1 MVGRVNVGGFNVG
14 GSEIKNISG
23 TFTAS
28 NSSSQTSFTVTGV
41 EFTPKVIV
49 VMMTGSNT
57 YDHDGNATGSAHCL
71 SFQMIDLINNV
82 KFAQEFRSDL
92 ADFTYI
98 FSTSA
103 GGASYNDNDNVLTVT
118 SGSIGYSEVE
128 TSGIRPST
136 WGTYKYYIYGI

>member
-1 MVGRVNVGGFNVG
+1 MVGRVNVGGSNK
-14 GSEIKNISG
+14 IKNISG

-49 VMMTGSNT
+49 VMMTTANI
-57 YDHDGNATGSAHCL
+57 DDLDATGSSSCL

-82 KFAQEFRSDL
+82 KFIQEFRSDL
-92 ADFTYI
+92 SDFTDI
-98 FSTSA
+98 FSTSD
-103 GGASYNDNDNVLTVT
+103 GGASYNGNILTVT
-118 SGSIGYSEVE
+118 SGSTGYSEIAS
-128 TSGIRPST
+128 SGLQPRV

>member
-1 MVGRVNVGGFNVG
+1 MVGRVNVGG
-14 GSEIKNISG
+14 SKIKSISG

-49 VMMTGSNT
+49 VMMTRANINNL
-57 YDHDGNATGSAHCL
+57 DGNAIGTSSCL

-82 KFAQEFRSDL
+82 KFIQSFRSDL
-92 ADFTYI
+92 QDFSYI
-98 FSTSA
+98 YSTSD
-103 GGASYNDNDNVLTVT
+103 GGASYNNNILTVT
-118 SGSIGYSEVE
+118 SGSIGYSEIAS
-128 TSGIRPST
+128 SGLQPRV

>member
-1 MVGRVNVGGFNVG
+1 MVGRVNVGGSNK
-14 GSEIKNISG
+14 IKNISG

-49 VMMTGSNT
+49 VMMTTANI
-57 YDHDGNATGSAHCL
+57 DDLDATGTSSCL

-82 KFAQEFRSDL
+82 KFIQSFRSDL
-92 ADFTYI
+92 HDFSYI
-98 FSTSA
+98 YSTSD
-103 GGASYNDNDNVLTVT
+103 GGASYNNNILTVT
-118 SGSIGYSEVE
+118 SGSTGYSEIAS
-128 TSGIRPST
+128 SGLYPRV

>member
-1 MVGRVNVGGFNVG
+1 MVGRVNVGGSNK
-14 GSEIKNISG
+14 IKNISG

-49 VMMTGSNT
+49 VMMTTANI
-57 YDHDGNATGSAHCL
+57 DDLDATGSSSCL

-82 KFAQEFRSDL
+82 KFIQSFRSDL
-92 ADFTYI
+92 HDFSYI
-98 FSTSA
+98 YSTSD
-103 GGASYNDNDNVLTVT
+103 GGASYNNNNNILTVT
-118 SGSIGYSEVE
+118 SGNIGYSEIP
-128 TSGIRPST
+128 SGLRPSV

>member
-1 MVGRVNVGGFNVG
+1 MVGRVNVA
-14 GSEIKNISG
+14 GSKIKNISG

-49 VMMTGSNT
+49 VMMTTANIN
-57 YDHDGNATGSAHCL
+57 DLDGSAVGTSSCL

-82 KFAQEFRSDL
+82 KFIQEFRSDL
-92 ADFTYI
+92 SDFTHIY
-98 FSTSA
+98 STSD
-103 GGASYNDNDNVLTVT
+103 GGASYNDNTLTVT
-118 SGSIGYSEVE
+118 SGSTGYSEIAS
-128 TSGIRPST
+128 SGLAPRV

>member
-1 MVGRVNVGGFNVG
+1 MVGRVNVGGSNK
-14 GSEIKNISG
+14 IKNISG

-49 VMMTGSNT
+49 VMMTTANIDDLDGEAIGS
-57 YDHDGNATGSAHCL
+57 SSCL

-82 KFAQEFRSDL
+82 KFIQGFRSDL
-92 ADFTYI
+92 GDFTYI
-98 FSTSA
+98 HSTSD
-103 GGASYNDNDNVLTVT
+103 GGASYNNNILTVT
-118 SGSIGYSEVE
+118 SGLTGYSEIAS
-128 TSGIRPST
+128 SGVRPSV

>member
-49 VMMTGSNT
+49 VMMTRANI
-57 YDHDGNATGSAHCL
+57 DDLDGDASGTSSCL

-82 KFAQEFRSDL
+82 KFIQAFLADL
-92 ADFTYI
+92 SDFTYI
-98 FSTSA
+98 SSTSDG
-103 GGASYNDNDNVLTVT
+103 GGASYNDNTLTVT
-118 SGSIGYSEVE
+118 SGNIGYSEIE
-128 TSGIRPST
+128 YGSLRPRV

>member
-1 MVGRVNVGGFNVG
+1 MVGRVNVGG
-14 GSEIKNISG
+14 SKIKTISG

-49 VMMTGSNT
+49 VMMTTANIDDLDGEAIGS
-57 YDHDGNATGSAHCL
+57 SSCL

-82 KFAQEFRSDL
+82 KFIQSFRSDL
-92 ADFTYI
+92 HDFSYI
-98 FSTSA
+98 YSTSD
-103 GGASYNDNDNVLTVT
+103 GGASYNNNILTVT
-118 SGSIGYSEVE
+118 SGSTGYSEIP
-128 TSGIRPST
+128 SGLRPSV

>member
-1 MVGRVNVGGFNVG
+1 MVGRVNVGG
-14 GSEIKNISG
+14 SKIKNISG

-49 VMMTGSNT
+49 VMMTTANIN
-57 YDHDGNATGSAHCL
+57 DLDGNAVGMSSCL

-82 KFAQEFRSDL
+82 KFIQEFRSDL
-92 ADFTYI
+92 SDFTYI
-98 FSTSA
+98 YSTSD
-103 GGASYNDNDNVLTVT
+103 GGASYNDNILTVT
-118 SGSIGYSEVE
+118 SGSTGYSEIAS
-128 TSGIRPST
+128 SGLQPRV

>member
-1 MVGRVNVGGFNVG
+1 MVGRVNVGG
-14 GSEIKNISG
+14 SKIKTISG

-49 VMMTGSNT
+49 VMMTTANI
-57 YDHDGNATGSAHCL
+57 DDLDDTGSSSCL

-82 KFAQEFRSDL
+82 KFGQEFRSDL
-92 ADFTYI
+92 QDFSYI
-98 FSTSA
+98 HSTSD
-103 GGASYNDNDNVLTVT
+103 GGASYNNNILTVT
-118 SGSIGYSEVE
+118 SGSTGYSEIAS
-128 TSGIRPST
+128 SGLDPRV

>member
-1 MVGRVNVGGFNVG
+1 MVGRVNVGGSNK
-14 GSEIKNISG
+14 IKNISG

-49 VMMTGSNT
+49 VMMTTANINDLNGDAIGS
-57 YDHDGNATGSAHCL
+57 SSCL

-82 KFAQEFRSDL
+82 KFIQSFRSDL
-92 ADFTYI
+92 HDFSYI
-98 FSTSA
+98 YSTSN
-103 GGASYNDNDNVLTVT
+103 GGASYNNNILTVT
-118 SGSIGYSEVE
+118 SGSIGYSEIP
-128 TSGIRPST
+128 SGLRPSV

>member
-1 MVGRVNVGGFNVG
+1 MVGRVNVGGSNK
-14 GSEIKNISG
+14 IKNISG

-49 VMMTGSNT
+49 VMMTTANIDDLDGEAIGS
-57 YDHDGNATGSAHCL
+57 SSCL

-82 KFAQEFRSDL
+82 KFIQSFRSDL
-92 ADFTYI
+92 HDFSYI
-98 FSTSA
+98 YSTSD
-103 GGASYNDNDNVLTVT
+103 GGASYNNNILTVT
-118 SGSIGYSEVE
+118 SGSTGYSEIP
-128 TSGIRPST
+128 SGLRPSV

>member
-1 MVGRVNVGGFNVG
+1 MVGRVNVA
-14 GSEIKNISG
+14 GSKIKNISG

-49 VMMTGSNT
+49 VMMTTANIN
-57 YDHDGNATGSAHCL
+57 DLDGSAVGTSSCL

-82 KFAQEFRSDL
+82 KFIQGFRSDL
-92 ADFTYI
+92 SDFTYI
-98 FSTSA
+98 SPTSD
-103 GGASYNDNDNVLTVT
+103 GGTSYNDNTLTVT
-118 SGSIGYSEVE
+118 SGSTGYSEIAS
-128 TSGIRPST
+128 SGLAPRV

>member
-1 MVGRVNVGGFNVG
+1 MVGRVNVGG
-14 GSEIKNISG
+14 SKIKSISG

-49 VMMTGSNT
+49 VMMTNANIN
-57 YDHDGNATGSAHCL
+57 DRDGNAVGSTSCL

-82 KFAQEFRSDL
+82 KFIQRFRSDL
-92 ADFTYI
+92 GDYTSI
-98 FSTSA
+98 FSTSD
-103 GGASYNDNDNVLTVT
+103 GGASYNNNILTVT
-118 SGSIGYSEVE
+118 SGSIGYSEIPS
-128 TSGIRPST
+128 SGLKPMV

>member
-1 MVGRVNVGGFNVG
+1 MVGRVNVGG
-14 GSEIKNISG
+14 SKIKNISG

-49 VMMTGSNT
+49 VMMTTANIDDLGGDAIGS
-57 YDHDGNATGSAHCL
+57 SSCL

-82 KFAQEFRSDL
+82 KFIQEFRSDL
-92 ADFTYI
+92 GDFTYI
-98 FSTSA
+98 YSTSD
-103 GGASYNDNDNVLTVT
+103 GGASYNDNILTVT
-118 SGSIGYSEVE
+118 SGSTGYSEIAS
-128 TSGIRPST
+128 SGLAPRV

>member
-1 MVGRVNVGGFNVG
+1 MVGRVNVGGSNK
-14 GSEIKNISG
+14 IKNISG

-49 VMMTGSNT
+49 VMMTTANI
-57 YDHDGNATGSAHCL
+57 DDLDATGSSSCL

-82 KFAQEFRSDL
+82 KFIQSFRSDL
-92 ADFTYI
+92 HDFSYI
-98 FSTSA
+98 YSTSD
-103 GGASYNDNDNVLTVT
+103 GGASYNNNNNILTVT
-118 SGSIGYSEVE
+118 SGSTGYSEIAS
-128 TSGIRPST
+128 SGLYPRV

>member
-1 MVGRVNVGGFNVG
+1 MVGRVNVGG
-14 GSEIKNISG
+14 SKIKNISG

-49 VMMTGSNT
+49 VMMTNANIN
-57 YDHDGNATGSAHCL
+57 DLDGNAVGMSHCL

-82 KFAQEFRSDL
+82 KFIQEFRSDL
-92 ADFTYI
+92 RDFTDI
-98 FSTSA
+98 FSTSD
-103 GGASYNDNDNVLTVT
+103 GGASYNGNILTVT
-118 SGSIGYSEVE
+118 SGSTGYSEIAS
-128 TSGIRPST
+128 SGLQPRV

>member
-1 MVGRVNVGGFNVG
+1 MVGRVNVA
-14 GSEIKNISG
+14 GSKIKNISG

-49 VMMTGSNT
+49 VMMTTANIN
-57 YDHDGNATGSAHCL
+57 DLDGSAVGTSSCL

-82 KFAQEFRSDL
+82 KFIQEFRSDL
-92 ADFTYI
+92 SDFTDIYP
-98 FSTSA
+98 TSD
-103 GGASYNDNDNVLTVT
+103 GGASYNDNTLTVT
-118 SGSIGYSEVE
+118 SGSIGYSEIAS
-128 TSGIRPST
+128 SGLAPRV

>member
-1 MVGRVNVGGFNVG
+1 MVGRVNVGGSNK
-14 GSEIKNISG
+14 IKNISG

-49 VMMTGSNT
+49 VMMTTANIDDLGGDAIGS
-57 YDHDGNATGSAHCL
+57 SSCL

-82 KFAQEFRSDL
+82 KFIQ
-92 ADFTYI
+92 DFTSSMRNYSVI
-98 FSTSA
+98 HSTSD
-103 GGASYNDNDNVLTVT
+103 GGASYNNNILTVT
-118 SGSIGYSEVE
+118 SGSIGYSDIAS
-128 TSGIRPST
+128 SGLRPRV

>member
-1 MVGRVNVGGFNVG
+1 MVGRVNVGGSNK
-14 GSEIKNISG
+14 IKNISG

-49 VMMTGSNT
+49 VMMTTANI
-57 YDHDGNATGSAHCL
+57 DDDGNATGSADCL

-82 KFAQEFRSDL
+82 KFIQSFRSDL
-92 ADFTYI
+92 RDFSYI
-98 FSTSA
+98 YSTSD
-103 GGASYNDNDNVLTVT
+103 GGASYNNNILTVT
-118 SGSIGYSEVE
+118 SGLTGYSEIAS
-128 TSGIRPST
+128 SGVRPSV

>member
-1 MVGRVNVGGFNVG
+1 MVGRVNVGGSNK
-14 GSEIKNISG
+14 IKNISG

-49 VMMTGSNT
+49 VMMTTANI
-57 YDHDGNATGSAHCL
+57 DDLDATGSSSCL

-82 KFAQEFRSDL
+82 KFIQGFRSDL
-92 ADFTYI
+92 GDFTYI
-98 FSTSA
+98 HSTSD
-103 GGASYNDNDNVLTVT
+103 GGASYNNNILTVT
-118 SGSIGYSEVE
+118 SGSTGYSEIAS
-128 TSGIRPST
+128 SGLYPRV

>member
-1 MVGRVNVGGFNVG
+1 MVGRVNVA
-14 GSEIKNISG
+14 GSKIKNISG

-49 VMMTGSNT
+49 VMMTTANIN
-57 YDHDGNATGSAHCL
+57 DLDGSAVGTSSCL

-82 KFAQEFRSDL
+82 KFIQGFRSDL
-92 ADFTYI
+92 SDFTYI
-98 FSTSA
+98 SSTSD
-103 GGASYNDNDNVLTVT
+103 GGASYNDNTLTVT
-118 SGSIGYSEVE
+118 SGSTGYSEIAS
-128 TSGIRPST
+128 SGLQPRV

>member
-1 MVGRVNVGGFNVG
+1 MVGRVNVGG
-14 GSEIKNISG
+14 SKIKSISG

-49 VMMTGSNT
+49 VMMTTPNIDDSDT
-57 YDHDGNATGSAHCL
+57 TGSASCL

-82 KFAQEFRSDL
+82 KFIQGFRSDL
-92 ADFTYI
+92 HDFTYI
-98 FSTSA
+98 SPTSD
-103 GGASYNDNDNVLTVT
+103 GGASYNNNILTVT
-118 SGSIGYSEVE
+118 SGSTGYSEIA
-128 TSGIRPST
+128 SIGLRPSV

>member
-1 MVGRVNVGGFNVG
+1 MVGRVNVGGSNK
-14 GSEIKNISG
+14 IKNISG

-49 VMMTGSNT
+49 VMMTTANIDDLDGDAIGS
-57 YDHDGNATGSAHCL
+57 SSCL

-82 KFAQEFRSDL
+82 KFIQGFRSDL
-92 ADFTYI
+92 GDFTYI
-98 FSTSA
+98 YSTSD
-103 GGASYNDNDNVLTVT
+103 GGASYNNNILTVT
-118 SGSIGYSEVE
+118 SGSTGYSEIP
-128 TSGIRPST
+128 SGLRPSV

>member
-49 VMMTGSNT
+49 VMMTRAHI
-57 YDHDGNATGSAHCL
+57 DDLDGDASGTSSCL

-82 KFAQEFRSDL
+82 KFAQDFMADLSAFTNINSVSD
-92 ADFTYI
+92 
-98 FSTSA
+98 
-103 GGASYNDNDNVLTVT
+103 GGASYNDNILTVT
-118 SGSIGYSEVE
+118 SGSTGYSEIE
-128 TSGIRPST
+128 PGSLRPRV
-136 WGTYKYYIYGI
+136 WGTYTYYIYGI

>member
-1 MVGRVNVGGFNVG
+1 MVGRVNVGGSNK
-14 GSEIKNISG
+14 IKNISG

-49 VMMTGSNT
+49 VMMTTANIDDLDGEAIGS
-57 YDHDGNATGSAHCL
+57 SSCL

-82 KFAQEFRSDL
+82 KFIQGFRSDL
-92 ADFTYI
+92 GDFTYI
-98 FSTSA
+98 SSTSE
-103 GGASYNDNDNVLTVT
+103 GGASYNNNILTVT
-118 SGSIGYSEVE
+118 SGSTGYSEIAS
-128 TSGIRPST
+128 SGLAPRV

>member
-1 MVGRVNVGGFNVG
+1 MVGRVNVGG
-14 GSEIKNISG
+14 SKIKNISG

-49 VMMTGSNT
+49 VIMTTANI
-57 YDHDGNATGSAHCL
+57 DDPDATGSPTCL

-82 KFAQEFRSDL
+82 KFIQGFRSDL
-92 ADFTYI
+92 SDFTYI
-98 FSTSA
+98 HSTSD
-103 GGASYNDNDNVLTVT
+103 GGASYNNNILTVT
-118 SGSIGYSEVE
+118 SGITGYSDIASRGLRQNV
-128 TSGIRPST
+128 

>member
-1 MVGRVNVGGFNVG
+1 MVGRVNVGGSNK
-14 GSEIKNISG
+14 IKNISG

-49 VMMTGSNT
+49 VMMTIANI
-57 YDHDGNATGSAHCL
+57 DDLDGDATGSADCL

-82 KFAQEFRSDL
+82 KFIQSFRSDL
-92 ADFTYI
+92 HDFSYI
-98 FSTSA
+98 SSTSD
-103 GGASYNDNDNVLTVT
+103 GGASYNDNILTVT
-118 SGSIGYSEVE
+118 SGIIGYSEIE
-128 TSGIRPST
+128 FGNLRPRV